1 MVARDPCRK
10 NGYVPM
16 TATESKIDY
25 KERFYDAI
33 RELVLKF
40 KMDLRPQLKGGYI
53 YVLRYLEYEPQ
64 SPYTR
69 TFYGYKRAAEYYEQI
84 LSDYRLIIPNTARAQ
99 GAN

>member
-1 MVARDPCRK
+1 
-10 NGYVPM
+10 M

-25 KERFYDAI
+25 KKRFHDAI

-40 KMDLRPQLKGGYI
+40 KMDLRPQLKGAYI

-84 LSDYRLIIPNTARAQ
+84 LSDYRLIMPSTKKAAQ
-99 GAN
+99 AQTGGC